1 MSLRKQVAPPFWMR
15 ASLLAIFWGSLLI
28 ARDGASQD
36 ATPTPAAATA
46 TDPDLAA
53 AIQKLLS
60 DPHLEGT
67 QIAVAVLDV
76 GTNKILAAA
85 NEHAAMNPASNAK
98 LYTAAA
104 ALALVHGD
112 HRYET
117 VLLGSAHD
125 QEVTGNLVLRGHGDP
140 SLETA
145 DLFAMAEDLH
155 GQGIRRV
162 TGDIIV
168 DQRNFDEQTTPPA
181 FDQKPSEWAAFRAP
195 VSAVAL
201 NENTL
206 TLTVRPGA
214 PGEAAHASF
223 DPPGFVDAEGSVMT
237 GDDGADTVGLELAGS
252 GQRMTAKLS
261 GKIGSDSR
269 YARYTRR
276 VEDPTLLAGF
286 ALKAMLDEVGIKV
299 AGDVKS
305 GPGKATSLLVKHQ
318 SRPLSDLL
326 YALGKQSDN
335 FYAEMIFKS
344 IAGELKGRPAKSADS
359 ATLVTQ
365 WVNKVGAG
373 DNGLTIKNGSGLYDA
388 NRVTTFSVVELL
400 RAAWLDPSI
409 QPEYVSQLSIG
420 GVDGTLH
427 KRFHDLRS
435 RRVLRAKTGTLDDVA
450 ALSGYVST
458 GPGKSPVAFSIL
470 VNHAQG
476 KVGEAR
482 PAMDRVV
489 DKIVERY
496 APP

>member
-1 MSLRKQVAPPFWMR
+1 
-15 ASLLAIFWGSLLI
+15 
-28 ARDGASQD
+28 
-36 ATPTPAAATA
+36 
-46 TDPDLAA
+46 
-53 AIQKLLS
+53 
-60 DPHLEGT
+60 
-67 QIAVAVLDV
+67 
-76 GTNKILAAA
+76 
-85 NEHAAMNPASNAK
+85 
-98 LYTAAA
+98 
-104 ALALVHGD
+104 
-112 HRYET
+112 
-117 VLLGSAHD
+117 
-125 QEVTGNLVLRGHGDP
+125 
-140 SLETA
+140 
-145 DLFAMAEDLH
+145 
-155 GQGIRRV
+155 
-162 TGDIIV
+162 
-168 DQRNFDEQTTPPA
+168 
-181 FDQKPSEWAAFRAP
+181 
-195 VSAVAL
+195 
-201 NENTL
+201 
-206 TLTVRPGA
+206 
-214 PGEAAHASF
+214 
-223 DPPGFVDAEGSVMT
+223 
-237 GDDGADTVGLELAGS
+237 
-252 GQRMTAKLS
+252 
-261 GKIGSDSR
+261 
-269 YARYTRR
+269 
-276 VEDPTLLAGF
+276 
-286 ALKAMLDEVGIKV
+286 
-299 AGDVKS
+299 
-305 GPGKATSLLVKHQ
+305 
-318 SRPLSDLL
+318 
-326 YALGKQSDN
+326 QSDN